1 MRRKTMSNL
10 PVANKEKLKTFGNLL
25 EARKASFSQV
35 LPQHIKVDRLIRA
48 ALLAMSRQPLLLQCT
63 QNSIIQS
70 MMVAAQLGLET
81 DGVLG
86 SAYLVPFRNKAGEY
100 EAQLIPGYRGLID
113 LARRSGQ
120 IKRIEARVVKE
131 KDKFEFH
138 YGLEPILRHVPSFPE
153 DGGNIIAA
161 YAVAELIDGAVQVE
175 VMSKAEIDCIRARS
189 KAKDSGPWVSD
200 YGEMARKTAVRRLIK
215 YLPLSVE
222 LARAIEIDNRIES
235 GEDMHDMIDVNIED
249 LPPELEAPKKKT
261 RTQQIKESLNAP
273 QPPAPPQP
281 DENHSPPHQS
291 AATGR
296 TKGQKIVQTISDDQ
310 IDQIGELC
318 QIKGLTI
325 AQALQAEA
333 LPAELIELDYDSAA
347 DLIDKLAAI

>member
-1 MRRKTMSNL
+1 MSNL
-10 PVANKEKLKTFGNLL
+10 PVANKEKLKTFGQLL
-25 EARKASFSQV
+25 EARKSSFAQV

-48 ALLAMSRQPLLLQCT
+48 ALLAMSRSPLLLQCT

-86 SAYLVPFRNKAGEY
+86 SAYLVPFRNKSGEY

-138 YGLEPILRHVPSFPE
+138 YGLEPILRHVPCFPA

-161 YAVAELIDGAVQVE
+161 YAIAELTDGSTQVE
-175 VMSKAEIDCIRARS
+175 VMSKAEIDGIRARS

-200 YGEMARKTAVRRLIK
+200 YGEMARKTVVRRLIK

-222 LARAIEIDNRIES
+222 LARAIEIDNRVEA
-235 GEDMHDMIDVNIED
+235 GEDMHDMIDVESTD
-249 LPPELEAPKKKT
+249 LPPEMIPPPKKT
-261 RTQQIKESLNAP
+261 RTQQIKEKLNGKE
-273 QPPAPPQP
+273 PPESPVVASNPEPNTNGQGEPENSTRAITDAQVDAIEDIAREKNVSAIAALP
-281 DENHSPPHQS
+281 DGVKN
-291 AATGR
+291 
-296 TKGQKIVQTISDDQ
+296 IMD
-310 IDQIGELC
+310 
-318 QIKGLTI
+318 LTFP
-325 AQALQAEA
+325 QAEA
-333 LPAELIELDYDSAA
+333 VIEQLGS
-347 DLIDKLAAI
+347 L